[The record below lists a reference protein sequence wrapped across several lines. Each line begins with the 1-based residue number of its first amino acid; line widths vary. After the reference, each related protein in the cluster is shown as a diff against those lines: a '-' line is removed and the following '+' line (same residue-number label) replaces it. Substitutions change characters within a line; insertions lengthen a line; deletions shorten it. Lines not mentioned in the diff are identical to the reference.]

1 MDTPLDSGLGLG
13 SETMK
18 GETYTVSVH
27 FPTAVYAHL
36 IQMAGDKDMS
46 LDDMIVRVC
55 KKGLD
60 RCGGNFLDPS
70 GQGD

>member
-1 MDTPLDSGLGLG
+1 
-13 SETMK
+13 MK

-46 LDDMIVRVC
+46 LDEMIVRVC
-55 KKGLD
+55 KKV
-60 RCGGNFLDPS
+60 
-70 GQGD
+70 

>member
-1 MDTPLDSGLGLG
+1 LDTPLGSGLGLG
-13 SETMK
+13 SESMK

-46 LDDMIVRVC
+46 LDEMIVRVC

-60 RCGGNFLDPS
+60 RCGGRLFYSSVQSD
-70 GQGD
+70 

>member
-1 MDTPLDSGLGLG
+1 MDTPLGSGLGLG
-13 SETMK
+13 SESMK

-46 LDDMIVRVC
+46 LDEMIVRVC

-60 RCGGNFLDPS
+60 RCGGRLFDS
-70 GQGD
+70 SIQSD